1 MQRDIKVGVSSVVS
15 IILVIQHV
23 EFFVVFSFLRVQ
35 LQTEE
40 VEVVVVVVGVVEMG
54 GDEIEFGI

>member
-1 MQRDIKVGVSSVVS
+1 MQRDIKAGVSSEVS

-23 EFFVVFSFLRVQ
+23 DFFIVFSFLRVQ
-35 LQTEE
+35 TEE
-40 VEVVVVVVGVVEMG
+40 VEVVVVVVVGVVEMG

>member
-1 MQRDIKVGVSSVVS
+1 MQRDIKVGVSSEVS

-23 EFFVVFSFLRVQ
+23 EFFVVFSFLVV
-35 LQTEE
+35 QTEE
-40 VEVVVVVVGVVEMG
+40 VEVVVVVIVGVVEMG